1 MAERVA
7 PQVAI
12 FSRIGQRPDADAIEH
27 NPDSPLEQSP
37 ARSCTAG
44 VPPVLFSNDR
54 AAVNLPHCSAA
65 LSARSSP
72 IIACE
77 VARLHRAGSAS
88 SRMLEEKDGAS
99 TPKRGQGLGRASRF
113 GRRPPARAAG
123 QWCAGEAEKMR
134 GAETSPLQPPLLPS
148 LKKAESSFATGERDY
163 AASFTPALA
172 ALRTTVQTS
181 SLLIRVGMRAEK
193 YMHQEHSGRSEEH
206 TSELQSPCNLV
217 CRLLLE
223 KKKRNKIICR
233 RIANNR

>member
-12 FSRIGQRPDADAIEH
+12 FSRIGQRADADAIEH
-27 NPDSPLEQSP
+27 NPDYPLEQSH

-88 SRMLEEKDGAS
+88 SRMLERKM
-99 TPKRGQGLGRASRF
+99 
-113 GRRPPARAAG
+113 ARAHRSAVRDLDVRVALG
-123 QWCAGEAEKMR
+123 GGHQ
-134 GAETSPLQPPLLPS
+134 LVQP
-148 LKKAESSFATGERDY
+148 
-163 AASFTPALA
+163 
-172 ALRTTVQTS
+172 
-181 SLLIRVGMRAEK
+181 VG
-193 YMHQEHSGRSEEH
+193 
-206 TSELQSPCNLV
+206 
-217 CRLLLE
+217 
-223 KKKRNKIICR
+223 
-233 RIANNR
+233 